1 MKAVAIATVLAAS
14 LQVPSADAQSMSS
27 AYAEP
32 IFIDGELKG
41 CTLVF
46 DVEFLDTRY
55 LGGEQSHA
63 AGSVTLLET
72 EGSVVIGLKLGLTS
86 NVRDPAVE
94 APASAFLVS
103 GTRTNAVDLISSFE
117 SDLPGFRN
125 FAFEPGEV
133 TSAAVGDLMAGE
145 GRVGFTRSGGSVAQ
159 LFEVGVDDAQ
169 ARVFRECSGQL
180 LDDLQRSSGG

>member
-1 MKAVAIATVLAAS
+1 MKAVAIATMLAAS
-14 LQVPSADAQSMSS
+14 LQVLPADAQSTSS

-46 DVEFLDTRY
+46 DVDFLDTRY
-55 LGGEQSHA
+55 RAGEQSHA

-72 EGSVVIGLKLGLTS
+72 DGSVVIGLKLGLTS
-86 NVRDPAVE
+86 SVRDTAVE

-103 GTRTNAVDLISSFE
+103 GTRTNAADLISSFE

-133 TSAAVGDLMAGE
+133 SSAAVGDLMAGE

-159 LFEVGVDDAQ
+159 LFDVAVDDEQ
-169 ARVFRECSGQL
+169 AGIFRECAGQL
-180 LDDLQRSSGG
+180 LEDLQRSSGG